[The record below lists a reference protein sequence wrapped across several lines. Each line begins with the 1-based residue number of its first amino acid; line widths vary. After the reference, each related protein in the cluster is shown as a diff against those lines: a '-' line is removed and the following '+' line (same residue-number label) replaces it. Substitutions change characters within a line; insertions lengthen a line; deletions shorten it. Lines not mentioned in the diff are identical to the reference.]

1 MADDRAPDRRTAN
14 TPLLNALAQAAA
26 TIYAA
31 RLARGEEGVDAVRQ
45 SAADAI
51 SVMLGVIDA
60 TRDLDEMLRS
70 SPPDAEA

>member
-31 RLARGEEGVDAVRQ
+31 RLARGEEGLDAVRQ

-70 SPPDAEA
+70 SPPDAGA